1 MELSKEWYHTELA
14 NSEYEALTM
23 LRAEVGATFVDVLRD
38 AGVFKDDAA
47 GRAVKISAMK

>member
-1 MELSKEWYHTELA
+1 
-14 NSEYEALTM
+14 M

-47 GRAVKISAMK
+47 GRAAMLRFAASVGAVTA